1 MAKLVFEQI
10 DDVRAAHPYL
20 FVYLLEDQQTFQ
32 VGRGHPFMQIEVTG
46 GKELSFNFYPIDQ
59 QIALTQEHWEKVL
72 AVAREFLEETLQRG
86 NDW

>member
-32 VGRGHPFMQIEVTG
+32 VVINFPWQASPTILQVNSANSAVDISIIFDGYVIEPV
-46 GKELSFNFYPIDQ
+46 Q
-59 QIALTQEHWEKVL
+59 
-72 AVAREFLEETLQRG
+72 
-86 NDW
+86 